1 MAFVTTG
8 GNKNSTTGANVATI
22 ESIYDKI
29 QLIGSDETPLM
40 SLIGTSSVSNIK
52 HAWLIDSLA
61 NPTRSPKLEISDF
74 VGGGESTKQKKEN
87 AVEIFTDDIMVSKT
101 MEKVAMHGGKELP
114 YQTAKKIK
122 EHKLGIEMAL
132 LGLGRDNNAKVSVF
146 KAPVVRDTA
155 TAGEMAGLFYYL
167 AKGAT
172 TFTSGKKG
180 NVLAF
185 DANSDWSGATTALT
199 WDKFNEILQ
208 QAYNAGETPNDVFV
222 GAKLKGAINAFASR
236 QLGNENK
243 YNGAIKSIE
252 TDFGTINIRLH
263 RMLSDAYGLGDAMIA
278 GNFEYMK
285 NGLLYSTEIEDV
297 TTSKTATAKRIYT
310 ECTLEVRNAD
320 AFVVGVGLKAA

>member
-1 MAFVTTG
+1 MAFVSTG
-8 GNKNSTTGANVATI
+8 GNKNVTTGANVAVI

-29 QLIGSDETPLM
+29 QLIGADETPLM
-40 SLIGTSSVSNIK
+40 SLIGTSTVSNIK
-52 HAWLIDSLA
+52 HAWLIDTLT
-61 NPTRSPKLEISDF
+61 NPSRNPKLEISDF

-132 LGLGRDNNAKVSVF
+132 LGLGRDANVKTSIF

-155 TAGEMAGLFYYL
+155 TAGEMAGIFYYL

-172 TFTSGKKG
+172 SFTNGKKG
-180 NVLAF
+180 NVLTF
-185 DANSDWSGATTALT
+185 DSNNDWSGTDTALT

-208 QAYNAGETPNDVFV
+208 QAYNAGETPKDVFV
-222 GAKLKGAINAFASR
+222 GAKLKGAINGFVSR
-236 QLGNENK
+236 LLGNENK
-243 YNGAIKSIE
+243 YNGAVKSIE
-252 TDFGTINIRLH
+252 TDFGTVNIRLH
-263 RMLSDAYGLGDAMIA
+263 RMLSDAYGLGGVMLA
-278 GNFEYMK
+278 GNFDYVK

-320 AFVVGVGLKAA
+320 AIVAGVGLKAA

>member
-1 MAFVTTG
+1 MAFTSTG
-8 GNKNSTTGANVATI
+8 GNINPTTKANVGTI

-29 QLIGSDETPLM
+29 LLIGADETPLM
-40 SLIGTSSVSNIK
+40 SLIGTSNVSNIK
-52 HAWLIDSLA
+52 HAWLIDNLA
-61 NPTRSPKLEISDF
+61 TPSRSPKLEISDF
-74 VGGGESTKQKKEN
+74 VGSGASTKQKKEN
-87 AVEIFTDDIMVSKT
+87 AVEIFTDDIMVSKS
-101 MEKVAMHGGKELP
+101 MEKIATHGGKELP

-132 LGLGRDNNAKVSVF
+132 LGLGRDSDVKVSVF
-146 KAPVVRDTA
+146 KAPTVRDEA
-155 TAGEMAGLFYYL
+155 TAGEMAGIFHFL

-172 TFTSGKKG
+172 AFTSGKRG

-185 DANSDWSGATTALT
+185 DETEDWTGANTVLT

-208 QAYNAGETPNDVFV
+208 NAYNAGETPKDVFL
-222 GAKLKGAINAFASR
+222 GANLKGAINSFVSR
-236 QLGNENK
+236 QLGNESK
-243 YNGAIKSIE
+243 YNGVVKSLE
-252 TDFGTINIRLH
+252 TDFGTVNIRLH
-263 RMLSDAYGLGDAMIA
+263 RMLSDSYGLGDTLMA

-320 AFVVGVGLKAA
+320 AFVIGVGLKA

>member
-1 MAFVTTG
+1 MAFVTTS
-8 GNKNSTTGANVATI
+8 GNKNTTTGANVAVI

-40 SLIGTSSVSNIK
+40 SLIGTSTVSNIK

-61 NPTRSPKLEISDF
+61 NPSRNPRLEISDF
-74 VGGGESTKQKKEN
+74 VGNGASTKQKKEN

-132 LGLGRDNNAKVSVF
+132 LGLGRDANAKVSVF
-146 KAPVVRDTA
+146 KDPIVRDTA
-155 TAGEMAGLFYYL
+155 VAGEMAGIFHFL
-167 AKGAT
+167 AKGAAS
-172 TFTSGKKG
+172 FTAGKRG
-180 NVLAF
+180 NVLAY
-185 DANSDWSGATTALT
+185 DANRDWSGATTVLD
-199 WDKFNEILQ
+199 WNKFNEILQ
-208 QAYNAGETPNDVFV
+208 QAYNAGETPKDIFV
-222 GAKLKGAINAFASR
+222 GAKLKGAINGFASR

-252 TDFGTINIRLH
+252 TDFGTVNIRLH
-263 RMLSDAYGLGDAMIA
+263 RMLSDAYGLGDVLLA
-278 GNFEYMK
+278 GNFDYMK

-320 AFVVGVGLKAA
+320 AFVVGVGLKA

>member
-1 MAFVTTG
+1 MAFTTTG
-8 GNKNSTTGANVATI
+8 GNKNVTTGANVAII

-29 QLIGSDETPLM
+29 QLIGADETPLM
-40 SLIGTSSVSNIK
+40 SLIGTSNVSNIK
-52 HAWLIDSLA
+52 HSWLIDSLA

-74 VGGGESTKQKKEN
+74 VGGGDSTKQKKEN

-132 LGLGRDNNAKVSVF
+132 LGLGRDASAKVSVF

-155 TAGEMAGLFYYL
+155 TAGEMAGIFYYL
-167 AKGAT
+167 AKGANA
-172 TFTSGKKG
+172 FTSKKRG

-185 DANSDWSGATTALT
+185 DDASNWTGATTQLT

-208 QAYNAGETPNDVFV
+208 QAYNSGETPKDVFI
-222 GAKLKGAINAFASR
+222 GAALKGAINNFVTR

-243 YNGAIKSIE
+243 YNGTVKSLE

-263 RMLSDAYGLGDAMIA
+263 RMLSASYGLGDVMLA

-320 AFVVGVGLKAA
+320 AFVAGVGLKA